1 LQVSRASL
9 RQARVS
15 AQVAAVLRVWVV
27 ARRVLGL
34 VPAWARRGLGLA
46 LVVAARQAR
55 GSAAVAVAAALTHS
69 SVVAVAIVVAT
80 AAVTIM
86 VAAASFPA
94 RWPVL

>member
-1 LQVSRASL
+1 
-9 RQARVS
+9 VS

-46 LVVAARQAR
+46 LVVAARLAR
-55 GSAAVAVAAALTHS
+55 GSAAAAALTHS
-69 SVVAVAIVVAT
+69 SVVAVAIVAAT
-80 AAVTIM
+80 AAVTIVV